1 MKSYQRKVMGATAA
15 IAASAILASLGVV
28 TPAFAGT
35 SKGVAAAKADLA
47 KYASLP
53 KYVAPGPKITAKMI
67 AATKTV
73 MIVPYDEA
81 IPYNAGFAQAVT
93 LADKAAGFKSTTT
106 YATTGTVTSWA
117 AGITTAI
124 SDHVSV
130 IDLISG
136 VAATYIKP
144 QIQQAEAAGIVVIG
158 STNDDPSVPTPTWIS
173 GFVPLRYALAGQL
186 EADYAVKAT
195 KGKLDAVVITS
206 SEVPPSLSMTPKV
219 ISTIKKLAPKAKIH
233 TVNVQPADWGSSSNG
248 ITPEVTA
255 AINSDPT
262 INFVIPNYDSE
273 AAFVIAALA
282 ATNKQGKIGIATF
295 NGTPS
300 AMAEV
305 QAGTL
310 TMNVGEDLTWA
321 GYGTT
326 DANLRAL
333 QHPTA
338 MGKTYTENLP
348 YIIFTKKNAK
358 NVGVPPNLTTGYG
371 NAYKGYLKTWKIN
384 K

>member
-1 MKSYQRKVMGATAA
+1 MKYHGRKVFGAAA
-15 IAASAILASLGVV
+15 AVAGSALVASLVV
-28 TPAFAGT
+28 ATPAFA
-35 SKGVAAAKADLA
+35 SAKGVSAAKADLA

-53 KYVAPGPKITAKMI
+53 KYVSPGPKINAKMI
-67 AATKTV
+67 AKGKSV

-81 IPYNAGFAQAVT
+81 IPYNAGFAQAIT
-93 LADKAAGFKSTTT
+93 AADKLAGFTNTTT
-106 YATTGTVTSWA
+106 YTTDGTPTSWA

-124 SDHVSV
+124 SDHVAV

-173 GFVPLRYALAGQL
+173 GFIPLRYALAGQL
-186 EADYAVKAT
+186 EADYAVEKT
-195 KGKLDAVVITS
+195 MGHVDAVVVTS

-219 ISTIKKLAPKAKIH
+219 VARLKQLDPGAVIH
-233 TVNVQPADWGSSSNG
+233 TVNVQPADWGNSSNG

-255 AINSDPT
+255 AINSDPKV
-262 INFVIPNYDSE
+262 NFVLPNYDSE
-273 AAFVIAALA
+273 AAFVIAALSA
-282 ATNKQGKIGIATF
+282 ANKQGKIGIATF

-338 MGKTYTENLP
+338 LGKTYNENLP

-358 NVGVPPNLTTGYG
+358 KVGVPPNLTTGYG
-371 NAYKGYLKTWKIN
+371 NAYKGYLKTWEVK